1 MSFVLPVEKAWSENN
16 VKEAFTRAAR
26 ASNKATSIEG
36 TRGGGGGGGGMEASS
51 DPDSLKRFVV
61 LRRAFW
67 EKIYKIQTRY
77 LFFSE

>member
-36 TRGGGGGGGGMEASS
+36 TRGGGGVMEASS